1 VTALVVVRAGPSALV
16 EDLGRPGHAG
26 EGVPPSG
33 TVDPP
38 ALRLANRLVGNPPG
52 AAGLELLLG
61 GARLEARGDLW
72 VAVTGAAGPLTVVPR
87 RGRPHPAAWSAAMLL
102 RDGDTL
108 ELATAVFGIRYVVAV
123 RGGLA
128 VPRTLGSASTD
139 TLSGLGPAPL
149 HDGDVLPVGAATGR
163 LPLVDALP
171 VTAPPVDEVLL
182 RIAPGPRRDW
192 FADDAWRALLD
203 GPWTVGRDADR
214 VGLRLEGP
222 ALGRRR
228 GDELPSEGVVS
239 GALQV
244 PPAGRPVLFLADR
257 PTTGGYPVIAVV
269 AAADLPL
276 AGQLRPG
283 QFVAFAE
290 GPSPDGRWRTVG
302 PRLPPV

>member
-1 VTALVVVRAGPSALV
+1 MSALVVLAAGPQALV

-33 TVDPP
+33 TVDPD
-38 ALRLANRLVGNPPG
+38 ALRLANRLAGNPPG

-61 GARLEARGDLW
+61 GQRLQARGRLL
-72 VAVTGAAGPLTVVPR
+72 VAVTGAAGPLTVTSPD
-87 RGRPHPAAWSAAMLL
+87 GRSRPAAWSAAVLL
-102 RDGDTL
+102 DDGDVL
-108 ELATAVFGIRYVVAV
+108 ELGPVTFGIRYLVAV

-128 VPRTLGSASTD
+128 VPRTLGSAATD
-139 TLSGLGPAPL
+139 VLSGLGPAPVR
-149 HDGDVLPVGAATGR
+149 DGDVLPVGSTTGAV
-163 LPLVDALP
+163 PAVDSVP
-171 VTAPPVDEVLL
+171 VTAPPADEVLL
-182 RIAPGPRRDW
+182 HIIPGPRRDR
-192 FADDAWRALLD
+192 FEDRAWAALLD

-222 ALGRRR
+222 ELLRRR
-228 GDELPSEGVVS
+228 SDELPSEGVVT

-244 PPAGRPVLFLADR
+244 PPAGRPVLFLADH

-269 AAADLPL
+269 GTADLPL

-290 GPSPDGRWRTVG
+290 GPASAGPFRTVG
-302 PRLPPV
+302 PRLPLV